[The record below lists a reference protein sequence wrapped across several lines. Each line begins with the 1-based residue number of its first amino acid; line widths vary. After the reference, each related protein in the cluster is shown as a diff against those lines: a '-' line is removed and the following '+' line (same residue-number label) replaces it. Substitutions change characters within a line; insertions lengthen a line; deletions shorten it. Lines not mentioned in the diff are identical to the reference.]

1 MTKQNEIRK
10 WEKYRRRLAK
20 WLKRVDKHIAKLKQR
35 RYS

>member
-1 MTKQNEIRK
+1 MIKQNEIRQ

-20 WLKRVDKHIAKLKQR
+20 WIKKVDRHIAKLKQK